1 MEIEKKTSNPLLD
14 SDKYFDNEK
23 EQKLVKTFNK
33 ILKQFIK
40 ELGTSFSEF
49 NINNIKEY
57 KNIDEKD
64 DKFILY
70 FMKHIEPYVKQL
82 SELDESIF
90 QIENIFLLRDVNFNL
105 IWSTNISEINKKAIW
120 KFLQTMYLI
129 GKPFSSNKEDIKSL
143 IEDYN
148 KMLADEKIQ
157 TDKSLLKNI
166 KVEIHY
172 IYKIIENLNK
182 SKAEEPLNDSS
193 SNSSSNPSMNNL
205 NDKLPDFLKNS
216 KIGKLA
222 QELSSELN
230 IEELGFGDGDNPQDI
245 FKNVI
250 GKNPQ
255 KLMGLIQS
263 VGTKIQDKLTEENL
277 SQEDLLG
284 EAQEMMS
291 SLGGNEMISNIFKDP
306 KMKGMFENMSKMFG
320 ADLNANDFENIANQ
334 FTKGVFNNNNG
345 KQKTTI
351 DQNKINNMKTKERLK
366 NKLENKLKTKS
377 EQSTQKHLLS
387 SSTEPSS
394 NDILESSM
402 EEVFSS
408 NQEKIIKKKKK
419 KKKKIATKEETISP
433 NKEI

>member
-1 MEIEKKTSNPLLD
+1 MEIEKKTSNPLID
-14 SDKYFDNEK
+14 SDKYCDNEK

-82 SELDESIF
+82 AELDESIF

-182 SKAEEPLNDSS
+182 SKAEEPPSASS
-193 SNSSSNPSMNNL
+193 TNPSMNNL

-230 IEELGFGDGDNPQDI
+230 IEELGFGDSDNPQDI

-263 VGTKIQDKLTEENL
+263 VGTKIQDKLSEENL

-334 FTKGVFNNNNG
+334 FTKGAFNNNNG

-377 EQSTQKHLLS
+377 DQSTQKQLLS

-419 KKKKIATKEETISP
+419 KKKKIAKKEETITP
-433 NKEI
+433 DKKI

>member
-1 MEIEKKTSNPLLD
+1 MEIVKSNLNIELD

-23 EQKLVKTFNK
+23 EQKLVKTFNR

-40 ELGTSFSEF
+40 ELGISFSEF

-70 FMKHIEPYVKQL
+70 FMKNIELYIKQL
-82 SELDESIF
+82 AELDETMF
-90 QIENIFLLRDVNFNL
+90 EKENIFLLRDVNFNL
-105 IWSTNISEINKKAIW
+105 IWSTNISDINKKAIW

-148 KMLADEKIQ
+148 KKMIDE
-157 TDKSLLKNI
+157 TDTLLLKTI
-166 KVEIHY
+166 KIEINY
-172 IYKIIENLNK
+172 IYKIIQNLNK
-182 SKAEEPLNDSS
+182 SKEEDKSS
-193 SNSSSNPSMNNL
+193 TPNN
-205 NDKLPDFLKNS
+205 NTNNTDNEKLPDFLKNS

-230 IEELGFGDGDNPQDI
+230 IDELGFSDSDNPQDI
-245 FKNVI
+245 FKNII

-263 VGTKIQDKLTEENL
+263 IGTKIQDKLSEENL
-277 SQEDLLG
+277 SQEELLG
-284 EAQEMMS
+284 EAKEMMS

-320 ADLNANDFENIANQ
+320 TDLNANDFENIANQ
-334 FTKGVFNNNNG
+334 FTNGGFNNGNG
-345 KQKTTI
+345 NQKTQV
-351 DQNKINNMKTKERLK
+351 DHNKINNMKTKERLK
-366 NKLENKLKTKS
+366 TKLKKKLETKEEMKNGEVKNSNVILS
-377 EQSTQKHLLS
+377 ETQNAILDS
-387 SSTEPSS
+387 S
-394 NDILESSM
+394 I
-402 EEVFSS
+402 EEVLNS
-408 NQEKIIKKKKK
+408 NSQTKIIKKKKK
-419 KKKKIATKEETISP
+419 KKKLEN
-433 NKEI
+433 NKDGMQEII